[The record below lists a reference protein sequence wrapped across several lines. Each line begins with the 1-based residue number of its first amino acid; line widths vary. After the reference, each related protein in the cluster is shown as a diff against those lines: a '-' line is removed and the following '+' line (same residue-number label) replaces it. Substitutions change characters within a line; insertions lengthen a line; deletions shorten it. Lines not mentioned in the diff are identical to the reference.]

1 MQPIKG
7 ATANR
12 YNVSCIPILKE
23 NLASNIC
30 SRCLLSE
37 CSVLART
44 SKFRR
49 QIAHYNCTPFYLY
62 YSLHNHHIGLFLAP
76 QKKRKIYF
84 SDNGVKRHSSEREK
98 KNQGEIPHS
107 CKSIILRQR
116 WETLIPI
123 MKKVVSLTTNYRDYN
138 WLQSV

>member
-12 YNVSCIPILKE
+12 YNVSSIPILKE
-23 NLASNIC
+23 NLDSNIG

-37 CSVLART
+37 SSVLART

-49 QIAHYNCTPFYLY
+49 QIAHYKCTPFYLC
-62 YSLHNHHIGLFLAP
+62 YSFHNHHMGLFLAL
-76 QKKRKIYF
+76 QKKRKIHF

-98 KNQGEIPHS
+98 KIRAKFRIAVN
-107 CKSIILRQR
+107 
-116 WETLIPI
+116 
-123 MKKVVSLTTNYRDYN
+123 
-138 WLQSV
+138 